1 MVQAIEILKDGSQ
14 VCYESDDIEAYDDLV
29 CVTDPDLPR
38 VDLTKVK
45 SMEIAAERTN
55 SEVVYKNTVS
65 ISRAQAMGI
74 ANARTVTSEPVTIEH
89 STYYVYLKFE
99 GKRTQ
104 RKFIIDEEIAYKI
117 EQIQEDKDFLTKYE
131 PTYHPSAE
139 EVERAINEEN
149 SRKKGIWFISGLV
162 VFFLFMIFSM

>member
-65 ISRAQAMGI
+65 ISR
-74 ANARTVTSEPVTIEH
+74 VSSE
-89 STYYVYLKFE
+89 L
-99 GKRTQ
+99 
-104 RKFIIDEEIAYKI
+104 
-117 EQIQEDKDFLTKYE
+117 
-131 PTYHPSAE
+131 
-139 EVERAINEEN
+139 
-149 SRKKGIWFISGLV
+149 
-162 VFFLFMIFSM
+162 